1 MMGSER
7 RIAPRIPL
15 AVPLQVK
22 WTNDKGQT
30 FEERTETEVLN
41 SKGARVRLMNAVELG
56 CEVDVVNLENREA
69 ARARVVWAGEY
80 FPGQGQRVGIEFT
93 TFRSAFWGS

>member
-1 MMGSER
+1 M
-7 RIAPRIPL
+7 
-15 AVPLQVK
+15 K

-41 SKGARVRLMNAVELG
+41 SKGARVRLQNAVELG
-56 CEVDVVNLENREA
+56 SEVDVVNLENREA

>member
-1 MMGSER
+1 MGSER

-15 AVPLQVK
+15 IVPLQVK
-22 WTNDKGQT
+22 WTNDKGEN
-30 FEERTETEVLN
+30 FEEKTETEVLT
-41 SKGARVRLMNAVELG
+41 SKGARVRLQHALELG
-56 CEVDVVNLENREA
+56 WEVDVTNLENRES

-93 TFRSAFWGS
+93 TFRSSFWGG

>member
-1 MMGSER
+1 MGSER

-15 AVPLQVK
+15 VVPLQVK

-41 SKGARVRLMNAVELG
+41 SKGARVRLQNAVELG
-56 CEVDVVNLENREA
+56 SEVDVVNLENREA